1 MEQFLNAAC
10 IIISDDD
17 NSKVNSE
24 NNELNLVIGCTM
36 AALGMAVI
44 VCVTA
49 VLLTLKYYR
58 HRRVRKKQVE
68 TPPHGN
74 FMRL

>member
-1 MEQFLNAAC
+1 M
-10 IIISDDD
+10 
-17 NSKVNSE
+17 NSE

-49 VLLTLKYYR
+49 VLLTVKYYR

-74 FMRL
+74 FFESVSINYFVSNERA